1 MPQIRISFPGGER
14 ADYVFGEGIVL
25 VGSDPGV
32 DIVLPAVKGVS
43 AVHIEISNERRRG
56 LALRV
61 LDRESMVHVNG
72 RRIREQAILRLGDV
86 IVLGEVRMV
95 LRPEVDRTERPPP
108 ASNSS
113 LEARNRAAPPR
124 VVLRGLAGPY
134 FGKLIPVP
142 GQLVVGRSR
151 ECDLVLDE
159 PGMAARQIVIENTP
173 TGLYLRDL
181 GSQNGT
187 SVNGT
192 PMREAILR
200 PGDQL
205 AFEQSRFLIEAPGY
219 ALQTQ
224 PETAVSAAVT
234 SVQRPLVAPPP
245 AARLSPAPSPSVSE
259 RSSNVVDWIILAAAV
274 VTLLALAIL
283 VYLEFGG

>member
-14 ADYVFGEGIVL
+14 SDHVSGEGIVR

-32 DIVLPAVKGVS
+32 DLVLPAAKGVS
-43 AVHIEISNERRRG
+43 ASHVELSNEQRRG

-61 LDRESMVHVNG
+61 LDREALVHVNG
-72 RRIREQAILRLGDV
+72 RRVREQAILRLGDV
-86 IVLGEVRMV
+86 IVAGQVRMV

-113 LEARNRAAPPR
+113 AEARNRAAPPR
-124 VVLRGLAGPY
+124 VVLRGLAGPW
-134 FGKLIPVP
+134 FGKLIQVR
-142 GQLVVGRSR
+142 GQLVVGRGR

-181 GSQNGT
+181 GSPNGT
-187 SVNGT
+187 WVNGT
-192 PMREAILR
+192 AMREAILR

-219 ALQTQ
+219 FLQAQ
-224 PETAVSAAVT
+224 PEAAVHTIVT

-245 AARLSPAPSPSVSE
+245 AATPSPASSPSVSA
-259 RSSNVVDWIILAAAV
+259 RAGNVVDWIIMAAAV

>member
-14 ADYVFGEGIVL
+14 PDHVSGEGVL
-25 VGSDPGV
+25 RVGSDSGV
-32 DIVLPAVKGVS
+32 DLVLPGAKGV
-43 AVHIEISNERRRG
+43 AATHLELSNEQRRG

-61 LDRESMVHVNG
+61 LDREAVVHVNG
-72 RRIREQAILRLGDV
+72 RRVREQAILRLGDV
-86 IVLGEVRMV
+86 IVAGQVRMV

-108 ASNSS
+108 ANNSS
-113 LEARNRAAPPR
+113 AEARNRAAPPR
-124 VVLRGLAGPY
+124 VVLRGLAGPW
-134 FGKLIPVP
+134 FGKIIPLR
-142 GQLVVGRSR
+142 GQLVVGRGR

-159 PGMAARQIVIENTP
+159 SGMAARQIVIENTP

-181 GSQNGT
+181 GSANGT
-187 SVNGT
+187 WVNGT
-192 PMREAILR
+192 AMREAILR

-219 ALQTQ
+219 LLQSQ
-224 PETAVSAAVT
+224 ADAAVHTIVT

-245 AARLSPAPSPSVSE
+245 ASAPASSPSVSA
-259 RSSNVVDWIILAAAV
+259 RAGNVVDWIIMAAAV
-274 VTLLALAIL
+274 VTLMALAIL

>member
-1 MPQIRISFPGGER
+1 MPQIRISFAGGER
-14 ADYVFGEGIVL
+14 ADHVSGEGL
-25 VGSDPGV
+25 LRVGSDPGV
-32 DIVLPAVKGVS
+32 DLVLPASKGV
-43 AVHIEISNERRRG
+43 ARVHLELSNEQRRG

-61 LDRESMVHVNG
+61 LDREAVVHVNG
-72 RRIREQAILRLGDV
+72 RRVREQAILRLGDV
-86 IVLGEVRMV
+86 VVAGQVRMV

-108 ASNSS
+108 ASHGSA
-113 LEARNRAAPPR
+113 EARNRAAPPR
-124 VVLRGLAGPY
+124 VVLRGLAGPC
-134 FGKLIPVP
+134 FGKLIPVR

-159 PGMAARQIVIENTP
+159 PGMAARQIAIENTP

-181 GSQNGT
+181 GSANGT
-187 SVNGT
+187 WVNGT
-192 PMREAILR
+192 AMREAILR
-200 PGDQL
+200 PGDQI

-219 ALQTQ
+219 LLPAQQ
-224 PETAVSAAVT
+224 EAAVHTIVT

-245 AARLSPAPSPSVSE
+245 ASAPAPTPSAAA
-259 RSSNVVDWIILAAAV
+259 RAGHAIDWIIMAAAV

>member
-14 ADYVFGEGIVL
+14 ADHVSGEGIL
-25 VGSDPGV
+25 RVGSDPGV
-32 DIVLPAVKGVS
+32 NLVLPAAKGL
-43 AVHIEISNERRRG
+43 APVHFELSNEQRRG

-61 LDRESMVHVNG
+61 LDRAAVVQVNG
-72 RRIREQAILRLGDV
+72 RRVREQAILRLGDV
-86 IVLGEVRMV
+86 IVAGQVRMV

-108 ASNSS
+108 VSHSS
-113 LEARNRAAPPR
+113 AEARNRVAPPR
-124 VVLRGLAGPY
+124 VVLRGLAGPW
-134 FGKLIPVP
+134 FGKLIQVR

-159 PGMAARQIVIENTP
+159 PGMAARQIAIENTP

-181 GSQNGT
+181 GSANGT
-187 SVNGT
+187 WVNGT
-192 PMREAILR
+192 AMREAILR

-219 ALQTQ
+219 LLQPMADASVHT
-224 PETAVSAAVT
+224 VVT
-234 SVQRPLVAPPP
+234 SVQKPFVAPPP
-245 AARLSPAPSPSVSE
+245 TAAPAAPAAPA
-259 RSSNVVDWIILAAAV
+259 RAGNIVDLIIMAAAV